1 MKHLLIIALSL
12 VTIAL
17 VGIIIELYRIEI
29 ELTSFRPVRTY
40 FQTFDVANCDQ
51 LIVVDEPQ
59 LPVFYRWR
67 QRDE

>member
-1 MKHLLIIALSL
+1 MKILIAIILS
-12 VTIAL
+12 TIAL
-17 VGIIIELYRIEI
+17 ALIGIIIELYRIEI

-40 FQTFDVANCDQ
+40 YQTFDVANCDE

-67 QRDE
+67 QKDD

>member
-17 VGIIIELYRIEI
+17 AGIIIELYRIEI